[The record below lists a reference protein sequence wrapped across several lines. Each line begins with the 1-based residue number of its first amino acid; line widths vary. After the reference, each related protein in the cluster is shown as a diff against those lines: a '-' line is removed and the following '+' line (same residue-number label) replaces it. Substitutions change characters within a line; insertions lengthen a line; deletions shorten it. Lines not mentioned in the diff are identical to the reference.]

1 MARHRRVVSMIRQGM
16 QAGHLANASLFM
28 REFAV
33 SRATVMRDLDALR
46 DDEGAPIEY
55 DASRKGF
62 YLGDPGWSLP
72 PLRVSRREVFAFSVA
87 SKLLAAFRGTP
98 LDMDVESLF
107 DKIEQSMEGSVTLNP
122 GALTD
127 RLSVIGEDY
136 VRQDPALWSA
146 VAEATDSSAQ
156 IEIVYRKFNGDVK
169 NYLLEPYHLFFYH
182 GNWYA
187 VGMNRTG
194 NSIATFAISRIRRAE
209 KTGAM
214 FEPNPQFD
222 IAAVVRD
229 SFGIVRGDH
238 VMRVRLLFS
247 RHVAAYIRERIRH
260 PSQRMRDKRDG
271 SVELTLETAGWKE
284 LVRWILSWQPDVK
297 VLSPRRLRDR
307 VHEKMRV
314 ALADDLSRTTSPDT
328 GR

>member
-1 MARHRRVVSMIRQGM
+1 
-16 QAGHLANASLFM
+16 
-28 REFAV
+28 
-33 SRATVMRDLDALR
+33 
-46 DDEGAPIEY
+46 
-55 DASRKGF
+55 
-62 YLGDPGWSLP
+62 
-72 PLRVSRREVFAFSVA
+72 
-87 SKLLAAFRGTP
+87 
-98 LDMDVESLF
+98 
-107 DKIEQSMEGSVTLNP
+107 
-122 GALTD
+122 
-127 RLSVIGEDY
+127 
-136 VRQDPALWSA
+136 
-146 VAEATDSSAQ
+146 
-156 IEIVYRKFNGDVK
+156 
-169 NYLLEPYHLFFYH
+169 
-182 GNWYA
+182 
-187 VGMNRTG
+187 MNRTG

-209 KTGAM
+209 KTGTM

-247 RHVAAYIRERIRH
+247 RHVAAYIRERIWH